1 MDRAQRNK
9 KTNSRRRQNQ
19 PVETKSRLSKEK
31 EDIFIE
37 NNSFPQPV
45 AEPVHTMTYDD
56 MIKRAQKILLQL
68 RKNKNSWPFLEPVD
82 PISMG
87 IPHYAQIVTD
97 PMDLKTVSN
106 NLNEGR
112 YLTITQF
119 YADIELIIKNSFI
132 FNKSNA

>member
-1 MDRAQRNK
+1 
-9 KTNSRRRQNQ
+9 
-19 PVETKSRLSKEK
+19 
-31 EDIFIE
+31 
-37 NNSFPQPV
+37 
-45 AEPVHTMTYDD
+45 MTYDD

-68 RKNKNSWPFLEPVD
+68 RKNKNSWPFLDPVEP
-82 PISMG
+82 IAMG